1 MGFIGGNKSVLVDGC
16 LACNVLAGKVKAP
29 GGVIYEDDYWIVEH
43 SLVPVLVSGYLI
55 IKLKRHC
62 ENLADLTPQ
71 EANALGSIIRKTCLA
86 LSRVRKPAKIH
97 VCSWGEQV
105 QHIHFHVIPRAWDM
119 PVGNLKLLIYLRFKK
134 LLNQLGFGKWVSLE
148 TAADVAAKMRYEIEQ
163 L

>member
-1 MGFIGGNKSVLVDGC
+1 MLVDGC

-29 GGVIYEDDYWIVEH
+29 GGLIYEDDYWIVEH
-43 SLVPVLVSGYLI
+43 SLVPVIVSGYLI

-71 EANALGSIIRKTCLA
+71 EASALGPIIRKTCLA
-86 LSRVRKPAKIH
+86 LSRVKKPAKIH
-97 VCSWGEQV
+97 VCSWGEQI

-134 LLNQLGFGKWVSLE
+134 LINQLGFGKWVSTE
-148 TAADVAAKMRYEIEQ
+148 VAADVAAKVRQEIEK